1 MQTLSQRRFFPMY
14 YAGGVADVT
23 PEFIRG
29 CGCDALLLDIDNT
42 VGLVKAGLNA
52 DLLVC
57 DGDASADIRSLQR
70 VRRVLMSG
78 KTVYRPE
85 APEC

>member
-1 MQTLSQRRFFPMY
+1 M
-14 YAGGVADVT
+14 
-23 PEFIRG
+23 
-29 CGCDALLLDIDNT
+29 
-42 VGLVKAGLNA
+42 KAGLNA